1 MKTAE
6 EFRREVYEKQGAATE
21 AKRKRNR
28 RSALCVSLALVVTLC
43 GVGAPRLLRQN
54 SSANDALRPRL
65 LQVGTTKTPV
75 DLSDEEA
82 VESTIEESMKEAMR
96 TAENEAEMEALK
108 EQMRNEL
115 RENTLTDPSFSDD
128 LNRLARRSAL
138 TLSELTEGAGKPAN
152 SCLSPIS
159 LYYDVA
165 LLSTGAAGWTQQGLT
180 SLLQEEP
187 DQQRL
192 QEQCKRYYLQ
202 HYRDQEDGAFRL
214 ENSLW
219 LDSAH
224 TYSDQFIQ
232 SAEENFFSSLFLVDF
247 TDPTV
252 SRDMTSWVSE
262 KTNGLLQPTFEIGEN
277 HKASILNSLYYR
289 NSWAIPFSPEAT
301 KTGTFTTAASKQA
314 EVEFMHSTFQTT
326 VYKVG
331 SSSYY
336 SILSIPLSNG
346 DEMAVFFNHD
356 SEGNATGLF
365 KESKLETYL
374 LDLVRI
380 NDGVYKTDPDAV
392 QEINAEVN
400 LSIPKFTIKQEYD
413 LVDLLAGRDTTNEI
427 TADFSNMG
435 NVDLFVSKLQHNVS
449 FSIDENGIEAAA
461 STEAEMNDTTS
472 TLPDTTIDVNLNRPF
487 AFAVLTRDQTTDPSV
502 TKKSIVYCGICGDP
516 TQN

>member
-6 EFRREVYEKQGAATE
+6 EFRREVYEKQGAAVE

-28 RSALCVSLALVVTLC
+28 RSALCISLALVVTLC
-43 GVGAPRLLRQN
+43 GVGVPRLFSQR
-54 SSANDALRPRL
+54 SDPALRPRL
-65 LQVGTTKTPV
+65 LQVGTAKTPV
-75 DLSDEEA
+75 DLSDAED
-82 VESTIEESMKEAMR
+82 VEQKMEEAMR
-96 TAENEAEMEALK
+96 KAENEKELAQLK
-108 EQMRNEL
+108 EQLYNEM
-115 RENTLTDPSFSDD
+115 RENALTDPSFSDD
-128 LNRLARRSAL
+128 LNRLAHSSAL
-138 TLSELTEGAGKPAN
+138 TLSELTEGTGKPAN

-159 LYYDVA
+159 LYYDIA
-165 LLSTGAAGWTQQGLT
+165 LLSTGAAGWTRQGLT

-202 HYRDQEDGAFRL
+202 HYHNQENNTFRL

-224 TYSDQFIQ
+224 TYSDEFIQ

-262 KTNGLLQPTFEIGEN
+262 KTNGLLQPTFEIGED

-301 KTGTFTTAASKQA
+301 KTGTFTTSTSKKA
-314 EVEFMHSTFQTT
+314 DVEFMHSTFQTT
-326 VYKVG
+326 IYKVG
-331 SSSYY
+331 SSSFY

-346 DEMAVFFNHD
+346 DEMVVFFNHD
-356 SEGNATGLF
+356 SKGNATGLF
-365 KESKLETYL
+365 RDSDLASYL
-374 LDLVRI
+374 NDLVRI
-380 NDGVYKTDPDAV
+380 NDGVYQTDPDAV

-472 TLPDTTIDVNLNRPF
+472 TLPETTIDVNLDRPF
-487 AFAVLTRDQTTDPSV
+487 AFAVLTRDQTTDPDV
-502 TKKSIVYCGICGDP
+502 TKKSVVYCGVCGDP